1 MEHLIGYPLEDGG
14 MLVVQAAGPDSVG
27 SLGLA
32 SPEDKLKKAGE
43 TLESALS
50 KVTPA
55 LKTMTSKLRDLSPDG
70 LTVEFGLT
78 LTAESGAIVAKGGA
92 EVHFTVTIAWPS
104 SEPGSP
110 PVTDKKD
117 HGDG

>member
-1 MEHLIGYPLEDGG
+1 MLQVIGFPLEDGG
-14 MLVVQAAGPDSVG
+14 TLVVQAAGPDSAG
-27 SLGLA
+27 GLGLV

-70 LTVEFGLT
+70 ITVEFGLT
-78 LTAESGAIVAKGGA
+78 LTAESGVIVAKGSA
-92 EVHFTVTIAWPS
+92 EVHFTVTIAWPG
-104 SEPGSP
+104 PDR
-110 PVTDKKD
+110 VVKN
-117 HGDG
+117 GDRDASGG